1 MCLHGPGDQFRS
13 SHRGGAAARHA
24 AISKQR
30 ITVLPL
36 VRPYGADDDTVYL
49 QHVLT
54 EEPVLVEGVSGL
66 VLACGSSP
74 AGELLAALEQAGVT
88 AAGIGDCL
96 APRTGDQA
104 VFDGLVAAS
113 GI

>member
-1 MCLHGPGDQFRS
+1 M
-13 SHRGGAAARHA
+13 
-24 AISKQR
+24 
-30 ITVLPL
+30 LPL

-74 AGELLAALEQAGVT
+74 AGELLAVLEQAGVT

-96 APRTGDQA
+96 ARRRLRHLTREPHFVTSERRDQHP
-104 VFDGLVAAS
+104 GHRRS
-113 GI
+113 QQSPW